1 LSDSGLGWA
10 GLVWINVSPN
20 APASAAMKMMFK
32 AKATLKVNT
41 ATRRSLFCVKFRLFQ
56 KTPKV

>member
-1 LSDSGLGWA
+1 VGWA
-10 GLVWINVSPN
+10 GLVWSNVSPN
-20 APASAAMKMMFK
+20 APTSTAMKMMSK

-41 ATRRSLFCVKFRLFQ
+41 ATRRLLFCVKFRLFL

>member
-1 LSDSGLGWA
+1 VGWA